1 MIYAEIAGR
10 LGFEED
16 ILTSTAVGLLSLLPD
31 EEFIHFIGS
40 ARSINGEC
48 LEKHIG
54 ACTRVGAIEFW
65 KTSFPY
71 GIPDVFL
78 RLDGEAGVCAVI
90 VIEVKHGS
98 GKSGS
103 AEEVE
108 DGVIQ
113 NREVDQ
119 LYRYWESLAQQY
131 PNCAKAVVFL
141 THHRILPREDLTTSW
156 KAAGGEAHLFWLGW
170 HSLYDFVAEALRSGK
185 YLARSTEWKILQ
197 VLETYLRFK
206 GYARFSG
213 WPQPSTSAI
222 LSELP
227 GLWYRR
233 VYTAN
238 LGLSGRLFPAYSRTY
253 VRKVPGTGEAI
264 AVDFYKP

>member
-16 ILTSTAVGLLSLLPD
+16 ILTSTAIGLLSLLPD
-31 EEFIHFIGS
+31 EEFIRFIGR
-40 ARSINGEC
+40 ARSIDGEC

-54 ACTRVGAIEFW
+54 TCTRVEAIEFW
-65 KTSFPY
+65 KTGFLY

-78 RLDGEAGVCAVI
+78 RLEGEAGVCAAI
-90 VIEVKHGS
+90 VIEVKHRS

-131 PNCAKAVVFL
+131 PNCRKAVVFL
-141 THHRILPREDLTTSW
+141 TGHRILPRKDLETSSR
-156 KAAGGEAHLFWLGW
+156 AAGGEARLFWLGW
-170 HSLYDFVAEALRSGK
+170 HSVYDFVAEALRSGK
-185 YLARSTEWKILQ
+185 YPTRTAECKILQ
-197 VLETYLRFK
+197 LLETYLRFK

-213 WPQPSTSAI
+213 WPQPAMSGIVT
-222 LSELP
+222 ELRW
-227 GLWYRR
+227 LWYQRL
-233 VYTAN
+233 YTLN
-238 LGLSGRLFPAYSRTY
+238 LGLSGCLHPAYCRTY
-253 VRKVPGTGEAI
+253 VQQVPGAVEAI
-264 AVDFYKP
+264 AAVFYKP